1 MVLLCILM
9 QVVTLQLI
17 FSIATL
23 STILQW
29 VPLQYSIVTITTEGL
44 NPLLGRDVIVS
55 VCLSSFDN
63 NELGPA
69 LYISQVTLKF
79 CNSTIFQNNSAES
92 GAAIYVKKNSL
103 ITMDNKS
110 LVQFVNNTS
119 SLRGGAIYSDLS
131 KCINNGIL
139 FSNLSYFLT
148 YPNHVKWKEII
159 LRVIQWLIFHTNS
172 PIRNH
177 KILALQ

>member
-1 MVLLCILM
+1 M
-9 QVVTLQLI
+9 
-17 FSIATL
+17 
-23 STILQW
+23 QW

-55 VCLSSFDN
+55 VCSSSFDN

-139 FSNLSYFLT
+139 FSNLSNCSSVVFTNNVAGISGSSIFFNIPKSCNVEGNYTKSDSVAYIPYKFT
-148 YPNHVKWKEII
+148 YMQP
-159 LRVIQWLIFHTNS
+159 
-172 PIRNH
+172 
-177 KILALQ
+177 